1 MCEQLRGKLVV
12 AEKQVDQLRDQVQME
27 RGKYTGLLAR
37 MESAGERRRIAP
49 AAAANDAEMEAL
61 RARKESE
68 ISALRTALD
77 EQKKE
82 TARVKAQSKEQIES
96 MEREVELYV
105 EMVEEMKKEAA
116 NRKSGSGTATP
127 KPKSGSP

>member
-1 MCEQLRGKLVV
+1 
-12 AEKQVDQLRDQVQME
+12 ME
-27 RGKYTGLLAR
+27 RGF
-37 MESAGERRRIAP
+37 
-49 AAAANDAEMEAL
+49 
-61 RARKESE
+61 ARKESE

-116 NRKSGSGTATP
+116 KRKSGSGTATP
-127 KPKSGSP
+127 NRNRAPA